1 MGNNAYRR
9 PAKTLLTPGGTR
21 FVPQP
26 ESEPDMGATVS
37 AAISGLEV
45 VDGENLVPLEYN
57 VLLKIAGKERVT
69 RGGII
74 LSPAEV
80 DKQLFSSCKAEI
92 VSFGEECFRNGDG
105 SGLANRPQVGD
116 HVLISK
122 YPGIPFRDSEYNL
135 YRFAHDKDVVAIIK
149 RKGAK

>member
-9 PAKTLLTPGGTR
+9 PAKTLLTPNGEH
-21 FVPQP
+21 FVPQTQA
-26 ESEPDMGATVS
+26 EPDMGAMVS
-37 AAISGLEV
+37 KAIAELEV
-45 VDGENLVPLEYN
+45 LDGEHLVPLEYN
-57 VLLKIAGKERVT
+57 VLLKIASKERVS

-105 SGLANRPQVGD
+105 SELANRPQIGD
-116 HVLISK
+116 QVLISK

-149 RKGAK
+149 RSKS